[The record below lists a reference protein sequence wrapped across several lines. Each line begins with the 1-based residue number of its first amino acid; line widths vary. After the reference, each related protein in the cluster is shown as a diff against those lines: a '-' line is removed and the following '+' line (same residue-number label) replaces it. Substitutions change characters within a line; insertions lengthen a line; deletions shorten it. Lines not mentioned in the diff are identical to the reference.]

1 MYLSEHFVY
10 FKLFWLIILVYN
22 LSVNVYMLFM
32 FKLLDSKF
40 IEILRLE
47 VTKLEMLYY
56 YCLSKLEMSFKN

>member
-1 MYLSEHFVY
+1 
-10 FKLFWLIILVYN
+10 
-22 LSVNVYMLFM
+22 M

-40 IEILRLE
+40 IPNSFEILWME